1 MNHYE
6 NKRITLMFKTAQK
19 NSVHQ
24 KTLRQSITYVGVVLH
39 TGKNVSMTVHPG
51 EVDSGIHFL
60 RKDVPAG
67 EGLIAARW
75 YNVVDTRLSTA
86 IGNEYGNRVDTI
98 EHLMA
103 ALRGCGVDNAFI
115 ELDGP
120 EVPIMDGSSQ
130 PFVSMIERIGTVDQ
144 NSARHAIWIQ
154 RPIEVRDGDKYAI
167 LMPSNTSRITVEI
180 DFQNTAIGS
189 QTMSVELVNEAFH
202 HQVARARTFGFAQQ
216 IEALREKGLA
226 LGGSLRN
233 TILVDG
239 DRIVNEEGLCFDD
252 EFVRHKIL
260 DSLGDLALAGVP
272 IMGHYFGR
280 KPGHELNSRLIA
292 KLFEERGSWSYT
304 TVDDFDAL
312 MGMPQETISMRQP
325 VEEEIRQSSGGRV

>member
-1 MNHYE
+1 
-6 NKRITLMFKTAQK
+6 MFKTAHK
-19 NSVHQ
+19 NRVNQ
-24 KTLRQSITYVGVVLH
+24 KTLKQSITYVGVGLH
-39 TGKNVSMTVHPG
+39 SGKNVSMTVHPG

-86 IGNEYGNRVDTI
+86 IGNEYGYRVDTV

-103 ALRGCGVDNAFI
+103 ALRGCGVDNAMI

-120 EVPIMDGSSQ
+120 EVPIMDGSSH

-144 NSARHAIWIQ
+144 DSARHAIWIQ
-154 RPIEVRDGDKYAI
+154 RPIEVREGDKYAI
-167 LMPSNTSRITVEI
+167 MMPSNTSRITVEI
-180 DFQNTAIGS
+180 DFKHTAIGS

-233 TILVDG
+233 AILVDG
-239 DRIVNEEGLCFDD
+239 DRIVNEEGLRFDD

-272 IMGHYFGR
+272 ILGHYFGR
-280 KPGHELNSRLIA
+280 KPGHELNSRLMNT
-292 KLFEERGSWSYT
+292 LFEERGSWSYT
-304 TVDDFDAL
+304 TVDDFESL
-312 MGMPQETISMRQP
+312 MGVRNE
-325 VEEEIRQSSGGRV
+325 SSNKQDHVQDAFQKSAVSRS

>member
-1 MNHYE
+1 
-6 NKRITLMFKTAQK
+6 MFKTAQK
-19 NSVHQ
+19 IRVNQ
-24 KTLRQSITYVGVVLH
+24 KTLKQSITYVGVGLH
-39 TGKNVSMTVHPG
+39 CGKNVSMTVHPG

-60 RKDVPAG
+60 RKDVTAG
-67 EGLIAARW
+67 EGLISARW

-103 ALRGCGVDNAFI
+103 ALRGCGVDNAMI

-120 EVPIMDGSSQ
+120 EVPIMDGSSH

-144 NSARHAIWIQ
+144 ESVRHAIWIQ

-180 DFQNTAIGS
+180 DFESAAIGS

-202 HQVARARTFGFAQQ
+202 HQVSRARTFGFAQQ
-216 IEALREKGLA
+216 IEALRERGLA

-233 TILVDG
+233 AVLVDG
-239 DRIVNEEGLCFDD
+239 DRIVNEEGLRYED

-272 IMGHYFGR
+272 ILGHYFGR
-280 KPGHELNSRLIA
+280 KPGHELNSRLMN

-304 TVDDFDAL
+304 TVDDFETL
-312 MGMPQETISMRQP
+312 MGVQNAP
-325 VEEEIRQSSGGRV
+325 VKNPDVLQGDFKKSAMSRS

>member
-1 MNHYE
+1 
-6 NKRITLMFKTAQK
+6 MFKPAQ
-19 NSVHQ
+19 NIRVHQ
-24 KTLRQSITYVGVVLH
+24 KTLRQSITYVGIGLH
-39 TGKNVSMTVHPG
+39 SGKNVSMTVHPG

-75 YNVVDTRLSTA
+75 YNVIDTRLSTA

-103 ALRGCGVDNAFI
+103 ALRGCGIDNALV

-120 EVPIMDGSSQ
+120 EVPIMDGSSH
-130 PFVSMIERIGTVDQ
+130 PFVSMIERIGTIEQ
-144 NSARHAIWIQ
+144 ASPRHAIWIQ
-154 RPIEVRDGDKYAI
+154 RPIEVRDGDRYAI
-167 LMPSNTSRITVEI
+167 LMPANTSRITVEI
-180 DFQNTAIGS
+180 DFRNTAIGS
-189 QTMSVELVNEAFH
+189 QTLSVELVNEAFH
-202 HQVARARTFGFAQQ
+202 HQVARARTFGFAEQ
-216 IEALREKGLA
+216 IEALRTRGLT

-233 TILVDG
+233 AILVDG
-239 DRIVNEEGLCFDD
+239 DRIVNEEGLRYND

-260 DSLGDLALAGVP
+260 DSLGDLALAGVL

-280 KPGHELNSRLIA
+280 KPGHEINSRLMA

-312 MGMPQETISMRQP
+312 MGIPQEAVSGRQP
-325 VEEEIRQSSGGRV
+325 VEEEFRQSSGGRV